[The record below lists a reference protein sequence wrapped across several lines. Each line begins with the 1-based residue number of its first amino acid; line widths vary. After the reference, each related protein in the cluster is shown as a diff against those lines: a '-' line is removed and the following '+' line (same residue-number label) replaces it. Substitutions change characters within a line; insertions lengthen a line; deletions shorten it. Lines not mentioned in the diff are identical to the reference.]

1 MTDLAVM
8 AGGQNPTREQLA
20 ELEARLRESP
30 PTDCPVTHHFADGV
44 YGRELFIPAGTV
56 LTGKEHRFAT
66 LNLLM
71 KGEITVSTPD
81 GMRRL
86 TAPAIFTS
94 QPGCKK
100 AGYAHTD
107 TVWVNIHPTKLRD
120 LAAIESKFIEPE
132 TPAIISEG
140 FAWLGSQ

>member
-1 MTDLAVM
+1 MSDLAIM
-8 AGGQNPTREQLA
+8 TGGNHPTREQLS
-20 ELEARLRESP
+20 ELEDRIRECP
-30 PTDCPVTHHFADGV
+30 QTEMPVTHHFADGV

-56 LTGKEHRFAT
+56 LTGKTHRFAT

-71 KGEITVSTPD
+71 QGEITVSTPD

-86 TAPAIFTS
+86 SAPAIFTS
-94 QPGCKK
+94 VPGCKK

-132 TPAIISEG
+132 VPALISEG
-140 FAWLGSQ
+140 VAWLGSQ

>member
-1 MTDLAVM
+1 MSEQALAM
-8 AGGQNPTREQLA
+8 LGKHPTREQLA
-20 ELEARLRESP
+20 ALEARISECP
-30 PTDCPVTHHFADGV
+30 QTEMPVTHHFADGV

-56 LTGKEHRFAT
+56 LTGKTHRFAT
-66 LNLLM
+66 MNLLM
-71 KGEITVSTPD
+71 HGEITVSTPD

-94 QPGCKK
+94 VPGCKK

-107 TVWVNIHPTKLRD
+107 TIWVNIHPTKLRD

-132 TPAIISEG
+132 TPATISEG
-140 FAWLGSQ
+140 FVWLG